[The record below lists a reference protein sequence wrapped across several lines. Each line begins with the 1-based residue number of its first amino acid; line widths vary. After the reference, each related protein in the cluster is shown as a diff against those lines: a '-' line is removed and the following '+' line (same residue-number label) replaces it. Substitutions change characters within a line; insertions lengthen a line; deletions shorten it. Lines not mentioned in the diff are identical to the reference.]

1 LLGEAL
7 VDHGPVGEEYIYAIH
22 DSIQRLVALD
32 IEFGGDAVSI
42 YAMRT
47 FRAVWCRL
55 RQGAYRAGN
64 KRDLYVAAAELAE
77 LIGWLLTI
85 SPMCSVFQATTALC
99 KTDKQL
105 NVWI

>member
-1 LLGEAL
+1 M
-7 VDHGPVGEEYIYAIH
+7 GEEYIYAIH

-77 LIGWLLTI
+77 LIGWLLCDANHQLEACRVN
-85 SPMCSVFQATTALC
+85 PMAMTPR
-99 KTDKQL
+99 D
-105 NVWI
+105 